1 MVRKSG
7 KQNTDSGNDSESKR
21 NLDDDIDALFRL
33 PAAEFITARN
43 ALAAQLKKDGH
54 GSDAD
59 LVKALGKPS
68 ITAWAVNQL
77 YWNHREAFDRLI
89 ATGERFRQ
97 AQTSRLAQ
105 KIADMRTALDERR
118 EELANLSN
126 LATSVLRA
134 AGHNPTPD
142 TIHRIMTTLEAVSA
156 YASSDAPRPGR
167 LSNDVDPPGFDS
179 LASFVPS
186 AGTSKSSQEKQPVV
200 SSAHPSTSTNRKA
213 QPTEDIRKIEEKRK
227 ADIAAAKLSLRNAKS
242 MLSEAQ
248 AKAQKLESAQKKAN
262 EEVKEADKQRRQA
275 EERLQKAM
283 AASEEAARRARSITV
298 DLEQATKAV
307 DDAKGAFD
315 KASKGLELLS
325 RG

>member
-1 MVRKSG
+1 
-7 KQNTDSGNDSESKR
+7 
-21 NLDDDIDALFRL
+21 
-33 PAAEFITARN
+33 
-43 ALAAQLKKDGH
+43 
-54 GSDAD
+54 
-59 LVKALGKPS
+59 
-68 ITAWAVNQL
+68 
-77 YWNHREAFDRLI
+77 
-89 ATGERFRQ
+89 
-97 AQTSRLAQ
+97 
-105 KIADMRTALDERR
+105 MRTALDERR